1 MFDFPSNNSAP
12 VKDSYLVAIWTN
24 LLTDGVDV
32 YDYFCFDH
40 LEALQLAISE
50 HKMAGR
56 PLPVDARYLVEG
68 PCHDRGCDCG
78 GKNRAK
84 AGVICS
90 EAAGRGLT
98 N

>member
-1 MFDFPSNNSAP
+1 MFEFPSNNSASE
-12 VKDSYLVAIWTN
+12 KDSYSVAIWT
-24 LLTDGVDV
+24 DGIDV

-40 LEALQLAISE
+40 LEALQLAISD

-56 PLPVDARYLVEG
+56 PLPMGTRFLVEG
-68 PCHDRGCDCG
+68 PCHDGGCDCG

-84 AGVICS
+84 AGVIWS
-90 EAAGRGLT
+90 EAAGLGLT